1 VTAPLRTT
9 QTLILCNMNNKDEG
23 ESIPGVDALLAKAAS
38 TAVCYECRKDIS
50 IAEWRENARMCAA
63 CYEADGT
70 DDSTYVD

>member
-1 VTAPLRTT
+1 MD
-9 QTLILCNMNNKDEG
+9 QQSKG

-50 IAEWRENARMCAA
+50 IKEWRNNAKMCAA

-70 DDSTYVD
+70 DNSTYVD